1 MCKLKLSANVLHLVD
16 ILQINNTEGI
26 SRVRKDLMSCGG
38 GAHGAAVRYNAG
50 KIVTNAKLLNIK
62 EVCFKNRQAWVFPL
76 CKEMSSVI

>member
-26 SRVRKDLMSCGG
+26 SRVRKDLMSRGG
-38 GAHGAAVRYNAG
+38 GAHGAARHNAG

>member
-26 SRVRKDLMSCGG
+26 SRVRKDLMSRGV
-38 GAHGAAVRYNAG
+38 ARHNAG

>member
-1 MCKLKLSANVLHLVD
+1 M
-16 ILQINNTEGI
+16 
-26 SRVRKDLMSCGG
+26 SRGGAGG
-38 GAHGAAVRYNAG
+38 GDVGDAG

>member
-26 SRVRKDLMSCGG
+26 SRVRKDLMSRGG
-38 GAHGAAVRYNAG
+38 GAARHNAG

>member
-1 MCKLKLSANVLHLVD
+1 M
-16 ILQINNTEGI
+16 
-26 SRVRKDLMSCGG
+26 SRGG
-38 GAHGAAVRYNAG
+38 GGDGDAVAVTRRGAG

>member
-26 SRVRKDLMSCGG
+26 SRVRKDLIPRGG
-38 GAHGAAVRYNAG
+38 GAACAARHNAG

>member
-26 SRVRKDLMSCGG
+26 SRVRKDLMSRGG
-38 GAHGAAVRYNAG
+38 GARGAARHNAG

>member
-1 MCKLKLSANVLHLVD
+1 MQTLLHLVD

-26 SRVRKDLMSCGG
+26 SRVRKDLMSRGG
-38 GAHGAAVRYNAG
+38 GEARRGSARHNAG